1 MIPMKHTEFSGTE
14 LYLFSEGS
22 NACAYQF
29 MGSHPCERE
38 GEAGFVFRVWAPNA
52 RGVSLCGDFNFWSP
66 KSHPMNRLDGGVWEL
81 FVPGLKCFSSYKYN
95 VFGANGKAV
104 LKADPYAFHSET
116 RPGTASKTYDP
127 SLHRWNDSQWL
138 ERRESFKPHEAPIN
152 IYEMHIGS
160 WRLDEED
167 RLYTY
172 ERLADELIPYLLEM
186 GYTHVEFL
194 PLTEYPYDGSWGYQV
209 SGYFAPTSRY
219 GPPMEL
225 VKLIDRLH
233 QAEIGV
239 IMDWVPAHFP
249 RDEFALRRFD
259 GTPLY
264 EHPDPRLGENQQWG
278 THMFDF
284 TKGQVR
290 SFLLSSAM
298 YWLKEFHIDGLRV
311 DAVSFMLYL
320 DYCREG
326 QGVPMN
332 KYGGNENL
340 EAIAFLQKLNELC
353 FRECPGIMM
362 IAEEATSYPMVTRP
376 KYIGGLGF
384 NFKWNMGWMND
395 TLSYMKLDPIYRS
408 YYHEKLTFSM
418 FYAFSENYVLAL
430 SHDEVVHGKH
440 SLLDK
445 MPGDYWQKFAGLR
458 ALYGYQMSHP
468 GKKMLFMGGEFG
480 QFIEWKE
487 LDQLD
492 WFLTLYEPHAK
503 IRDYVRRLNHFYRE
517 TPCFW
522 ARDGG
527 WDGFRWLN
535 PHDNG
540 NSVISFL
547 RMDGKGNAIICVHNF
562 TPQYLPEYRIPLPY
576 AGRITPLLCSDAPEF
591 GGSGK
596 GDRLPL
602 SAESLPF
609 ADLDYSVQIELAPLA
624 SMFFK
629 YDIILP
635 EISPE
640 KAIAP
645 QGETPKDKQTE
656 PIKEITKL

>member
-1 MIPMKHTEFSGTE
+1 MKHTEFSDTD

-22 NACAYQF
+22 ISYAYHSLGAHPHGK
-29 MGSHPCERE
+29 GSSK
-38 GEAGFVFRVWAPNA
+38 GYVFRVWAPNA
-52 RGVSLCGDFNFWSP
+52 KSVCLCGDFNEWSP
-66 KSHPMNRLDGGVWEL
+66 SSNPMNKTAGGVWEL
-81 FVPGLKCFSSYKYN
+81 FVPGLPAFSSYKYA
-95 VFGANGKAV
+95 VTGADGKLV
-104 LKADPYAFHSET
+104 MKADPFAFHAET

-127 SLHRWNDSQWL
+127 SLHKWNDSEWMKK
-138 ERRESFKPHEAPIN
+138 RRSFSPYDQPVN

-167 RLYTY
+167 RFYTY
-172 ERLADELIPYLLEM
+172 ERLADELIPYLLDY

-219 GPPMEL
+219 GSPDEL

-233 QAEIGV
+233 QAGIGV

-259 GTPLY
+259 GTALY
-264 EHPDPRLGENQQWG
+264 EHPNPKLGDNLQWG

-284 TKGQVR
+284 TKGAVR

-298 YWLKEFHIDGLRV
+298 YWLKEYHMDGLRV

-332 KYGGNENL
+332 KYGGRENL
-340 EAIAFLQKLNELC
+340 EAIEFLKKLNELC
-353 FRECPGIMM
+353 FRDCPGIMM
-362 IAEEATSYPMVTRP
+362 IAEEATSYPMVTKP

-395 TLSYMKLDPIYRS
+395 TLSYVKLDPIYRNF
-408 YYHEKLTFSM
+408 HHNKLTFSL
-418 FYAFSENYVLAL
+418 FYAFSENYVLPL

-458 ALYGYQMSHP
+458 TLYGYHMSHP
-468 GKKMLFMGGEFG
+468 GKKMLFMGGEFA

-487 LDQLD
+487 LEQLD
-492 WFLTLYEPHAK
+492 WFLTLYPVHIK
-503 IRDYVRRLNHFYRE
+503 IMNYVKALNRMYKDNS
-517 TPCFW
+517 CFW
-522 ARDGG
+522 KNDGG

-535 PHDNG
+535 PNDNG
-540 NSVISFL
+540 NSVISFM
-547 RMDGKGNAIICVHNF
+547 RMDGGSTSIICVHNF
-562 TPQYLPEYRIPLPY
+562 TPQYMESYRVPLPY
-576 AGRITPLLCSDAPEF
+576 KGTVTPLLCSDHEEF

-596 GDRLPL
+596 GNTL
-602 SAESLPF
+602 SVEIKDGKC
-609 ADLDYSVQIELAPLA
+609 ADENHYMEIELAPLA
-624 SMFFK
+624 SMFFT
-629 YDIILP
+629 YEMIIPPP
-635 EISPE
+635 EIAKP
-640 KAIAP
+640 KALR
-645 QGETPKDKQTE
+645 TPKKQSPRSTAADE
-656 PIKEITKL
+656 